1 MFLKKIH
8 VKFILWVL
16 TLQILFF
23 RAISSL
29 TQKCNCS
36 LIGLT
41 VQSKMLGFLALMS
54 LPVRGFPRRSLSLNF
69 SRKIT
74 NNFSI

>member
-8 VKFILWVL
+8 MKFILWVL

-23 RAISSL
+23 RVISSL
-29 TQKCNCS
+29 TQKCNSS
-36 LIGLT
+36 LIGLII
-41 VQSKMLGFLALMS
+41 QSKTLGFLALS
-54 LPVRGFPRRSLSLNF
+54 LPVRGFPRESLSLNF
-69 SRKIT
+69 SRKVA

>member
-1 MFLKKIH
+1 MFLKKIY

-23 RAISSL
+23 RVISSL
-29 TQKCNCS
+29 TQKCNSS
-36 LIGLT
+36 LIGLI

-54 LPVRGFPRRSLSLNF
+54 LPVCGFPRGSLSLNF
-69 SRKIT
+69 SRKVT

>member
-8 VKFILWVL
+8 MKFILWVL

-23 RAISSL
+23 RVISSL
-29 TQKCNCS
+29 TQKCNS
-36 LIGLT
+36 LIGLII
-41 VQSKMLGFLALMS
+41 QSKTLGFLALMS
-54 LPVRGFPRRSLSLNF
+54 LPVRGFPRESLSLNF
-69 SRKIT
+69 SRKVA